1 MFTPRSRILVFVC
14 DIQERF
20 RPLIHK
26 FDGLE
31 TSAATLLQ
39 ATAVFQ
45 EYQHQYTEK
54 LKQQTNAF
62 TPNNNHS
69 NTFPYAQIMDVYVTE
84 QYPKAL
90 GKTSPLLQS
99 YLYSSLSGS
108 TVDAATST
116 SLSSSSYSKP
126 STESVKGKDSSSVS
140 TIPVS
145 TSSHRNH
152 HHNHPICRNVYTE
165 EKLQFSMISE
175 KIHQKINQH
184 IYNSSPSLLKAILFG
199 METHV
204 CVQQTALDLR
214 KLNIDVI
221 LPVDAISSQREVDRN
236 TALHFLQT
244 KGCTLT
250 TTESLLFDY
259 MKGANYPQFKTIS
272 KLMVKYGT
280 AVPPN
285 DRLDFY

>member
-26 FDGLE
+26 FEGLE
-31 TSAATLLQ
+31 LSAGTLLQ
-39 ATAVFQ
+39 ATAIFQ
-45 EYQHQYTEK
+45 DYHHTYTEK
-54 LKQQTNAF
+54 HQQEND
-62 TPNNNHS
+62 NKNQINS
-69 NTFPYAQIMDVYVTE
+69 FPYAQITDVYVTE

-99 YLYSSLSGS
+99 YLYPSSSSTTVSSSSSG
-108 TVDAATST
+108 TST
-116 SLSSSSYSKP
+116 S
-126 STESVKGKDSSSVS
+126 
-140 TIPVS
+140 S
-145 TSSHRNH
+145 TSHSHN
-152 HHNHPICRNVYTE
+152 NNKHPLLCRNVYTE
-165 EKLQFSMISE
+165 EKLQFSMISD

-184 IYNSSPSLLKAILFG
+184 IYNSSPSLIKAILFG

-204 CVQQTALDLR
+204 CIQQTALDLR

-236 TALHFLQT
+236 TALHLLQS

-250 TTESLLFDY
+250 TTESLIFDY
-259 MKGANYPQFKTIS
+259 MKGANYPQFKSIS
-272 KLMVKYGT
+272 KLMVNYGT
-280 AVPPN
+280 AIPAQE
-285 DRLDFY
+285 RLTFY